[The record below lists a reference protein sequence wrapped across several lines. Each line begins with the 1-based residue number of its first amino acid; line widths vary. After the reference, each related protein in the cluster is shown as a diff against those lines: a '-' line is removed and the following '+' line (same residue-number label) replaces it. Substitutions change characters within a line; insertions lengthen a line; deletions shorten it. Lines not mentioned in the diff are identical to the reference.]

1 MKALSYISLT
11 LTLALAFCLWL
22 PDNPGFIIALFST
35 YIWPLLLIGDILALV
50 YILKHR
56 KERSIQGLVGLVI
69 AIPIIAA
76 IGYFAPWHS
85 TSDKTMSRHF
95 HKHEN
100 DLRELVQYAESLTDS
115 TSISVSAR
123 SDVIGITEEQF
134 DQVSALLKKSGCK
147 SIKTYGVLEKNT
159 VVVFRTSGFTI
170 HGYIFLPDRSIKIVH
185 WDPLGSDGNGL
196 YDISE

>member
-1 MKALSYISLT
+1 MKVVSYFSLILT
-11 LTLALAFCLWL
+11 LVWAFCLWL
-22 PDNPGFIIALFST
+22 PNDPGFMLVWSST
-35 YIWPLLLIGDILALV
+35 IVLPLLLIGDVLALV

-56 KERSIQGLVGLVI
+56 KERSIRGLVGLII

-76 IGYFAPWHS
+76 IGLFVPWHS

-100 DLRELVQYAESLTDS
+100 DLHELVQYAESLTDS
-115 TSISVSAR
+115 TSISVSAH
-123 SDVIGITEEQF
+123 SDVIRITEEQF

-159 VVVFRTSGFTI
+159 IVVFRTSGFTI
-170 HGYIFLPDRSIKIVH
+170 HGYIFLPDRSVKIVH